1 MGGISSEIAKLRAR
15 IGGALDNRAVEVLV
29 HEELET
35 YLREERET
43 VLWVGARY
51 DYGNRDWG
59 LSYEHYTFFHTLLH
73 MGYSLVYFDYD
84 RLLQKFGKRKMSEL
98 LRSAVYYY
106 QPDILFYFHYLD
118 WIEHDVFREIS
129 FDLPTRTVVWLA
141 DDHWRYEETRPVWEL
156 FNTVVTTHKD
166 GLERRRAEG
175 FSRTILG
182 QWGCNHF
189 LYRRMNAERQ
199 HDVGFV
205 GRFYGER
212 GRFIE
217 TLRQNRVPVSV
228 FGQGWKGSDRV
239 SQADLLRLY
248 NRCKISLNISAALK
262 GDAVQIKGRDFE
274 APGCGCALLT
284 EASAQIQDY
293 YVPGEEII
301 TYTDADDAVRKAHY
315 YLAHE
320 EELKRVAEKGYQRVL
335 AEHTM
340 EKRIK
345 DIIALIDN

>member
-98 LRSAVYYY
+98 LR
-106 QPDILFYFHYLD
+106 
-118 WIEHDVFREIS
+118 
-129 FDLPTRTVVWLA
+129 
-141 DDHWRYEETRPVWEL
+141 
-156 FNTVVTTHKD
+156 
-166 GLERRRAEG
+166 
-175 FSRTILG
+175 
-182 QWGCNHF
+182 
-189 LYRRMNAERQ
+189 
-199 HDVGFV
+199 
-205 GRFYGER
+205 
-212 GRFIE
+212 
-217 TLRQNRVPVSV
+217 
-228 FGQGWKGSDRV
+228 
-239 SQADLLRLY
+239 
-248 NRCKISLNISAALK
+248 KISLNISAALK